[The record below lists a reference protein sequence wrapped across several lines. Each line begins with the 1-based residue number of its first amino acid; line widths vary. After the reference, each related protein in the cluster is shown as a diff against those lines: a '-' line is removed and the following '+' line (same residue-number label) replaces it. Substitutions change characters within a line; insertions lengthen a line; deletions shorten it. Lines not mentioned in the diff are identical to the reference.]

1 MSVISS
7 LVSVL
12 FILCSVALGSS
23 AFALEQPWH
32 DKKFIT
38 DSFVKIAL
46 RREYSTNA
54 KQDIVRKWRKPM
66 RVYVQSKVGS
76 SKLQKEM
83 VGVQLNHLAL
93 ITGHRIGFVAN
104 AKEAN
109 LIVVFTL
116 KKNMKSSMKTL
127 GLYNNKSDAIL
138 EKAVCLGN
146 IKATN
151 KGEIRSAYIH
161 IPVDS
166 TRSRGLFLNC
176 IVEEI
181 TQVMGLLN
189 DSDDVFPSIFND
201 RSIDGYLSGLD
212 YLLLKILYHPK
223 IKMGMKE
230 TRVRDVVAEVL
241 TELDDDGSITNA
253 SSRVLPKSIRVWSG
267 Y

>member
-12 FILCSVALGSS
+12 FISCALAFCSS
-23 AFALEQPWH
+23 ASALEQPWH
-32 DKKFIT
+32 DKQFIT

-54 KQDIVRKWRKPM
+54 KEDIVRKWRKPM
-66 RVYVQSKVGS
+66 RVYVQSTVGS

-93 ITGHRIGFVAN
+93 ITGHRIGFVTS
-104 AKEAN
+104 AKKAN
-109 LIVVFTL
+109 LTIVFTL

-138 EKAVCLGN
+138 EEAACLGN
-146 IKATN
+146 IRATN
-151 KGEIRSAYIH
+151 KGEILSATIH

-166 TRSRGLFLNC
+166 TRSSGLFLNC

-201 RSIDGYLSGLD
+201 QSIDGYLSGLD

-230 TRVRDVVAEVL
+230 TRVRELVAEVL
-241 TELDDDGSITNA
+241 TELDDDGAITNA

-267 Y
+267 D